1 MQLKKKKYGYIFIAN
16 ITFTVLL
23 FCIIRLGKDTFPSQ
37 KVASFTN
44 RSMFT
49 HFVTTLLRCL
59 FLFCLNSYF
68 MHIVDI
74 FCSCLYCYFIDL
86 FIMFDIYVHKYI
98 PVLGVSTPEDLHV
111 QRRTDN
117 PAYQSY
123 ESSNSFVNS
132 L

>member
-1 MQLKKKKYGYIFIAN
+1 
-16 ITFTVLL
+16 
-23 FCIIRLGKDTFPSQ
+23 
-37 KVASFTN
+37 
-44 RSMFT
+44 
-49 HFVTTLLRCL
+49 
-59 FLFCLNSYF
+59 
-68 MHIVDI
+68 
-74 FCSCLYCYFIDL
+74 
-86 FIMFDIYVHKYI
+86 MFDIYVHKYI